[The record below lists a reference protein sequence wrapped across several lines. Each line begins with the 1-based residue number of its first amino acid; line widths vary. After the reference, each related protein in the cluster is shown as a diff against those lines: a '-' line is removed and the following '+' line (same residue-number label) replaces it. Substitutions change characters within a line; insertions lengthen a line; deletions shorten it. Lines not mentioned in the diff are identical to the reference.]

1 MSVDLQEAGY
11 RAHVV
16 VNCKMD
22 TDGIRED
29 VQNSQS
35 AEKTKLR
42 IYNPLT
48 EKKGHRIRRGEI
60 LWTFREYNAVRPNP
74 HQQPFVR
81 AALNGALIKRDTS
94 LGINGM
100 FNSSVPCT
108 VKKVAMRQFMRKI
121 RPVGLSNKDIDFD
134 GVIGNDPKDHPVATI
149 SGLMTTRNTGT
160 DFIQAGQLIVAA
172 LPDPFSTQMLS
183 AADNPG
189 GNKFP
194 RGGTVPQETIYIK
207 DRKVLA
213 TKPLHSV
220 SFVIPFSLMKFCK
233 AISNLYDETLEDIQE
248 LPKVAATIAGEKLK
262 EDDVDGRK
270 AIARKALLESLATNK
285 TEEDDAE
292 KTKTPMGV
300 MFDSFQEYGP
310 IAGASKSI
318 FLSGKLESSG
328 ILEEE
333 REIIE
338 TMMLKHKGFKE
349 AYELFLMTIRAE
361 INDQL
366 SNVIGVATTD
376 ARPGFNFD
384 IMVLPPPTF

>member
-81 AALNGALIKRDTS
+81 AALNGALIKRDAS

-172 LPDPFSTQMLS
+172 LPDPFSTQLLS

-220 SFVIPFSLMKFCK
+220 SFVVPFTLM
-233 AISNLYDETLEDIQE
+233 NLSKIVGEAYDRTLVAVQA
-248 LPKVAATIAGEKLK
+248 LPRVQLAMADLDEGDDDRRKV
-262 EDDVDGRK
+262 
-270 AIARKALLESLATNK
+270 IARKMLLQSLETNK
-285 TEEDDAE
+285 VLEDDGKSKTPFGVILDEFERVAPRASAE
-292 KTKTPMGV
+292 K
-300 MFDSFQEYGP
+300 S
-310 IAGASKSI
+310 S
-318 FLSGKLESSG
+318 FLSGKLESNG
-328 ILEEE
+328 TLEEE

-338 TMMLKHKGFKE
+338 AMILKSKGFKE
-349 AYELFLMTIRAE
+349 AYELYLMTIRAE